1 MSLNDVAL
9 KLNGM
14 NSTNGFGSTAEGKH
28 YQLGGV
34 NGNVVFGNHYGA
46 GREPA
51 ARLGL
56 DSGSNFDGRLDRI
69 LGF

>member
-1 MSLNDVAL
+1 MAL

-14 NSTNGFGSTAEGKH
+14 NSTNGFGSTAEGKA

-34 NGNVVFGNHYGA
+34 NGNPYGA

-56 DSGSNFDGRLDRI
+56 DAGSNALTVNKRLPKEETV
-69 LGF
+69 

>member
-1 MSLNDVAL
+1 MAPL

-14 NSTNGFGSTAEGKH
+14 NSTAGDGFGSTAGDKH
-28 YQLGGV
+28 YQLGGA
-34 NGNVVFGNHYGA
+34 NGNPYGP

-56 DSGSNFDGRLDRI
+56 DAGSNALTVVKRLPKEETV
-69 LGF
+69 